1 MTRSFWRRAAAR
13 RIALAGLA
21 FAAPC
26 GSLVGCSSGPQ
37 VLARVN
43 GEDITVAQFNEVA
56 RTQALRYP
64 GPPDS
69 AKAGLLEDLVARE
82 LLVQGARGQGLD
94 KTPEFQAYARTV
106 ERQVLLDGLF
116 QRLLSG
122 PFPVSEAEVKEL
134 HERRAIATRARLIF
148 AFDEAFARQAKKD
161 LARGEP
167 FATVADRYNPTG
179 MIPPGGD
186 IGFLQPGSLLP
197 PLDDLVR
204 TGAPGQV
211 LGPVSGGG
219 EGWFLVRIEE
229 RRREP
234 QPPLAV
240 ARAELFEMLRQR
252 KQRAALLRVMEHL
265 RTEYQV
271 VVEHGAAQSVVSK
284 LRQTP
289 GGAPSLQ
296 IPPPPGPEDRRRV
309 LARYRGGVYTLGEAY
324 DDLLSGERAR
334 PNLAVLPSVARW
346 IESQALERVA
356 LVEAERRHLR
366 EEPAIARRIQ
376 EADKDYL
383 RQGYSQRRIGVP
395 FAVGPEDLRAAY
407 AQQQVML
414 ARLQGARVVSVT
426 MPDSAGAAALAAQAR
441 HVPTLREAAA
451 TAGVGL
457 LVRDVQVVFPDTT
470 GWAPFE
476 GQLSMMS
483 PGDIAGPFP
492 VATGWV
498 IFQLRQKEEGAPPFE
513 GLSDAERRQLQG
525 AAIALRRQV
534 RLAALTDSL
543 RKVFAPVV
551 YRDRLRRVAWPP
563 VPAGLPGT

>member
-1 MTRSFWRRAAAR
+1 MLRHLPPRPLWTLPSAALGPVV
-13 RIALAGLA
+13 IAILA
-21 FAAPC
+21 
-26 GSLVGCSSGPQ
+26 GCSSDPG

-43 GEDITVAQFNEVA
+43 DQVITVAQFGEAA
-56 RTQALRYP
+56 RANAMRYP

-82 LLVQGARGQGLD
+82 LLVQGARREGLD
-94 KTPEFQAYARTV
+94 KTPEFQVFARTV

-116 QRLLSG
+116 QRLMSG
-122 PFPVSEAEVKEL
+122 PFPVSEAEVNEL

-148 AFDEAFARQAKKD
+148 TFDEAIARQARKD

-186 IGFLQPGSLLP
+186 LGFLEPGSLLP
-197 PLDDLVR
+197 PLDDLIR

-211 LGPVSGGG
+211 LGPVAAGS
-219 EGWFLVRIEE
+219 EGWFLVHIEE
-229 RRREP
+229 RRRQP

-252 KQRAALLRVMEHL
+252 KQRAALQRVMDHL
-265 RTEYQV
+265 RTEYQLV
-271 VVEHGAAQSVVSK
+271 AERGAAQTMVSK

-289 GGAPSLQ
+289 GDTPGLRT
-296 IPPPPGPEDRRRV
+296 PPPPSPEERRLV
-309 LARYRGGVYTLGEAY
+309 LARYRGGTYTLGEAY

-334 PNLAVLPSVARW
+334 PNLAMLPSVARW
-346 IESQALERVA
+346 IESQTLERVA
-356 LVEAERRHLR
+356 LADAERRHLR

-376 EADKDYL
+376 EAVKSYL
-383 RQGYSQRRIGVP
+383 RDGYFQRRIGAP
-395 FAVGPEDLRAAY
+395 FDVGPEDLRAAY
-407 AQQQVML
+407 VQQQAML
-414 ARLQGARVVSVT
+414 ARIMGARVVSVT
-426 MPDSAGAAALAAQAR
+426 MPDSASAAALAAQAQ

-451 TAGVGL
+451 TVGVGL
-457 LVRDVQVVFPDTT
+457 RVRDDLVVFPDTT

-476 GQLSMMS
+476 GRLSMMS

-492 VATGWV
+492 VAAGWL
-498 IFQLRQKEEGAPPFE
+498 IFQLREKQEGAPPFE

-525 AAIALRRQV
+525 AAIALRRQM

-543 RKVFAPVV
+543 RKVFVPVV
-551 YRDRLRRVAWPP
+551 YRDRLERVAWPP
-563 VPAGLPGT
+563 APAGLPGT

>member
-1 MTRSFWRRAAAR
+1 VLRHLPPRPLWTLPSAALGPVV
-13 RIALAGLA
+13 IAILA
-21 FAAPC
+21 
-26 GSLVGCSSGPQ
+26 GCSSDPG

-43 GEDITVAQFNEVA
+43 DQVITVAQFGEAA
-56 RTQALRYP
+56 RANAMRYP

-82 LLVQGARGQGLD
+82 LLVQGARREGLD
-94 KTPEFQAYARTV
+94 KTPEFQVFARTV

-116 QRLLSG
+116 QRLMSG
-122 PFPVSEAEVKEL
+122 PFPVSEAEVNEL

-148 AFDEAFARQAKKD
+148 TFDEAIARQARKD

-186 IGFLQPGSLLP
+186 LGFLEPGSLLP
-197 PLDDLVR
+197 PLDDLIR

-211 LGPVSGGG
+211 LGPVAAGS
-219 EGWFLVRIEE
+219 EGWFLVHIEE
-229 RRREP
+229 RRRQP

-252 KQRAALLRVMEHL
+252 KQRAALQRVMDHL
-265 RTEYQV
+265 RTEYQLV
-271 VVEHGAAQSVVSK
+271 AERGAAQTMVSK

-289 GGAPSLQ
+289 GDTPGLRT
-296 IPPPPGPEDRRRV
+296 PPPPSPEERRLV
-309 LARYRGGVYTLGEAY
+309 LARYRGGTYTLGEAY

-334 PNLAVLPSVARW
+334 PNLAMLPSVARW
-346 IESQALERVA
+346 IESQTLERVA
-356 LVEAERRHLR
+356 LADAERRHLR

-376 EADKDYL
+376 EAVKSYL
-383 RQGYSQRRIGVP
+383 RDGYFQRRIGAP
-395 FAVGPEDLRAAY
+395 FDVGPEDLRAAY
-407 AQQQVML
+407 VQQQAML
-414 ARLQGARVVSVT
+414 ARIMGARVVSVT
-426 MPDSAGAAALAAQAR
+426 MPDSASAAALAAQAQ

-451 TAGVGL
+451 TVGVGL
-457 LVRDVQVVFPDTT
+457 RVRDDLVVFPDTT

-476 GQLSMMS
+476 GRLSMMS

-492 VATGWV
+492 VAAGWL
-498 IFQLRQKEEGAPPFE
+498 IFQLREKQEGAPPFE

-525 AAIALRRQV
+525 AAIALRRQM

-543 RKVFAPVV
+543 RKVFVPVV
-551 YRDRLRRVAWPP
+551 YRDRLERVAWPP
-563 VPAGLPGT
+563 APAGLPGT